1 MTQQPLKTQAIQ
13 TALTGDWETAINLNQ
28 QLLKEYPD
36 DIETLN
42 RLAYAMMAMG
52 KIKQAKNIYLKVLKI
67 DTKNPIALKNIKRL
81 PEKRK
86 GDRQNLVFD
95 PGENFDTLFLEES
108 GKTKII
114 ELINVAEPKFI
125 CDLQSGKLLNLSIKR
140 LKIFALDDQKRY
152 IGMLP
157 DNIAK
162 RLIKL
167 QKGGNIYEAY
177 VKSVE
182 NRKVTIFVR
191 ETKRSTKFKNQPS
204 FVSIDKLSLKI
215 YSEEESER

>member
-1 MTQQPLKTQAIQ
+1 MQQPLKTQAIQ
-13 TALTGDWETAINLNQ
+13 TALTGDWENAVNFNQ
-28 QLLKEYPD
+28 QLLKENPD

-52 KIKQAKNIYLKVLKI
+52 KIKKAKDIYLKVLKI

-81 PEKRK
+81 SEKRN

-95 PGENFDTLFLEES
+95 PQENFDALFLEES

-125 CDLQSGKLLNLSIKR
+125 CDLQSGKSLNLNIKR
-140 LKIFALDDQKRY
+140 LKIFALDDKNHY

-167 QKGGNIYEAY
+167 QKGGNIYEVY
-177 VKSVE
+177 VKAVE

-204 FVSIDKLSLKI
+204 FISMDKLPLKI
-215 YSEEESER
+215 YSEEE

>member
-1 MTQQPLKTQAIQ
+1 MQQPLKTQAIQ
-13 TALTGDWETAINLNQ
+13 TALTGDWENAISINK
-28 QLLKEYPD
+28 QLLKENPD

-52 KIKQAKNIYLKVLKI
+52 KIKQAKDIYLKVLKI

-81 PEKRK
+81 PEKRN

-95 PGENFDTLFLEES
+95 PQENFDTLFLEES

-125 CDLQSGKLLNLSIKR
+125 CDLQSGKSLNLNIKR
-140 LKIFALDDQKRY
+140 LKIFALDDKNHY

-167 QKGGNIYEAY
+167 QKGGNIYEVY
-177 VKSVE
+177 VKAVE

-204 FVSIDKLSLKI
+204 FISMDKLPLKI
-215 YSEEESER
+215 YSEEE